1 MCKHL
6 HTNTVF
12 TLLTKIAIGVYLSIT
27 PLHQVSP
34 DPDETTQIVIHE
46 IGSADIDRS
55 LIEEYE
61 VFITDDNQLFVKM
74 NCSNETEITILDSQN
89 RILVSES
96 ITTSTYI
103 PIPSQR
109 GTCFIIISSSQ
120 YYGYGTFYNN

>member
-1 MCKHL
+1 M
-6 HTNTVF
+6 F
-12 TLLTKIAIGVYLSIT
+12 TLLTKIAIGVYLSII